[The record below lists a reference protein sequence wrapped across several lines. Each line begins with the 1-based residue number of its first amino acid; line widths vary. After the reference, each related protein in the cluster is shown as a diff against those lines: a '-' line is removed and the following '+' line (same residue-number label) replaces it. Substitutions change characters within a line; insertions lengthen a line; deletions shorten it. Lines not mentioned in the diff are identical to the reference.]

1 MHQKKFRDDGTHSV
15 RAGLGLTS
23 ETALATD
30 PFMLMRELPVGK
42 LPQLLLVSHSPA
54 VTIPLFC
61 TAKTSRA
68 GIGGTM
74 ISCEGL
80 VSA

>member
-15 RAGLGLTS
+15 RAGLGVTGK
-23 ETALATD
+23 TARATD
-30 PFMLMRELPVGK
+30 PYLTRGRPAGK

-61 TAKTSRA
+61 SAKTYRA